1 MALPSLSQ
9 RECLKA
15 GWRAWNCNRSCP
27 VACKTSSYRFVI
39 EMTKADDLE
48 REAAR
53 IADAQA
59 KQNYQVT
66 TEYGVAIADENG
78 NLLDWPK
85 GIA

>member
-1 MALPSLSQ
+1 
-9 RECLKA
+9 
-15 GWRAWNCNRSCP
+15 
-27 VACKTSSYRFVI
+27 VI